1 MRVLVPLHVSGIWIP
16 RLDEDPLRSGS
27 VGAGLNLTIYAKA
40 RAVPG
45 ECDLLVNNSVVFKE
59 SSKRV
64 CVEAGVD
71 IATRVEAPFN
81 LGEGFGL
88 SAAALISH
96 ALLAFARA
104 RRPLTRALQLAHE
117 LEVMQ
122 RTGLGDVIA
131 EYTGG
136 FVVRTMPGAPGH
148 GYAYRV
154 IPRTRV
160 DLVVASTGLYESTS
174 TMLSRMDPYTLELG
188 ERLLRDVVESEDLL
202 VFFEA
207 ASTFTRRLFDYTRVD
222 EALRHA
228 RGVIGYYLKKAAL
241 VVWVEREWRREV
253 YEALSKMGFKAH
265 YASISQLGVML
276 VHTAEPP

>member
-1 MRVLVPLHVSGIWIP
+1 MKVLIPLHVSGIWIP

-27 VGAGLNLTIYAKA
+27 VGAGLNVTIYANAK
-40 RAVPG
+40 AVPG
-45 ECDLLVNNSVVFKE
+45 GCDLLVNNNVVFKE
-59 SSKRV
+59 SSKRI
-64 CVEAGVD
+64 CIEAGVD
-71 IATRVEAPFN
+71 VTTRLEAPFN

-104 RRPLTRALQLAHE
+104 KRPLTRALQLAHE

-136 FVVRTMPGAPGH
+136 FVVRTVPGAPGY

-160 DLVVASTGLYESTS
+160 DLVVASTGFYESTS
-174 TMLSRMDPYTLELG
+174 TMLSRMDSYTLELG
-188 ERLLRDVVESEDLL
+188 ERLLRDIVESEDLL

-207 ASTFTRRLFDYTRVD
+207 ASTFTRRLFDYMRVD
-222 EALRHA
+222 GALRRA
-228 RGVIGYYLKKAAL
+228 RGVVGYYLKKAAL
-241 VVWVEREWRREV
+241 VVWVEREYRGEV
-253 YEALSKMGFKAH
+253 YEALSKMGFKVC

-276 VHTAEPP
+276 VHTAKSP

>member
-1 MRVLVPLHVSGIWIP
+1 LKVLIPLHVSGIWIP
-16 RLDEDPLRSGS
+16 RLDEDPSRSGS
-27 VGAGLNLTIYAKA
+27 VGAGLNVTIYANAK
-40 RAVPG
+40 AVPG
-45 ECDLLVNNSVVFKE
+45 GCDLLVNNNVVFKE
-59 SSKRV
+59 SSKRI
-64 CVEAGVD
+64 CIEAGVD
-71 IATRVEAPFN
+71 VTTRLEAPFN

-104 RRPLTRALQLAHE
+104 KRPLTRALQLAHE

-136 FVVRTMPGAPGH
+136 FVVRTVPGAPGY

-160 DLVVASTGLYESTS
+160 DLVVASTGFYESTS
-174 TMLSRMDPYTLELG
+174 TMLSRMDSYTLELG
-188 ERLLRDVVESEDLL
+188 ERLLRDIVESEDLL

-207 ASTFTRRLFDYTRVD
+207 ASTFTRRLFDYMRVD
-222 EALRHA
+222 GALRRA
-228 RGVIGYYLKKAAL
+228 RGVVGYYLKKAAL
-241 VVWVEREWRREV
+241 VVWVEREYRGEV
-253 YEALSKMGFKAH
+253 YEALSKMGFKVC

-276 VHTAEPP
+276 VHTAKSP